1 MDCSCAITKGRSR
14 PEEND
19 TFKGFASGFA
29 RFHYQHIHIK
39 RQPVYSLP
47 EYSLE
52 RCQKNSS
59 PRYAELSPNSCCTA
73 RPRDLESGCALFE
86 VKVGMP
92 HYEFF
97 CHACRKTFSKILA
110 LVDYEEGEMR
120 CPHCGSTH
128 VEQRWSTFTA
138 ITSKKSA

>member
-1 MDCSCAITKGRSR
+1 MIHSRALLPASPDFITDIPTLNDNRS
-14 PEEND
+14 NL
-19 TFKGFASGFA
+19 
-29 RFHYQHIHIK
+29 
-39 RQPVYSLP
+39 LP

-52 RCQKNSS
+52 RCQKNSW
-59 PRYAELSPNSCCTA
+59 PRYAELGPNSCCTA
-73 RPRDLESGCALFE
+73 RPRDLESVYRPLRSEGWY
-86 VKVGMP
+86 P

-97 CHACRKTFSKILA
+97 CHAGQKTFSKILA

-128 VEQRWSTFTA
+128 VGQRWSTFTA